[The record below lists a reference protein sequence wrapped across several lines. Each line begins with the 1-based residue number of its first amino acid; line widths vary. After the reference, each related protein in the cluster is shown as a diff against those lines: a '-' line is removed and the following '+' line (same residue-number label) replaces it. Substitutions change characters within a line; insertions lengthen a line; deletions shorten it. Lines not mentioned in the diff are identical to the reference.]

1 MLDLEGCFGE
11 FADHQGWFGTP
22 GASHHQ
28 VHLFVNDVACT
39 LLVPRCSGRKSVGLF
54 FPVFFFG
61 LDVLG
66 QNAFSDHNERN
77 KRRMTCMYI
86 EREMH
91 IFTSVFVFVFVYVC
105 VCVCVCVCMHVCM

>member
-54 FPVFFFG
+54 FPVFFLGWTF
-61 LDVLG
+61 LDKTFLVITTKEIKG
-66 QNAFSDHNERN
+66 
-77 KRRMTCMYI
+77 
-86 EREMH
+86 
-91 IFTSVFVFVFVYVC
+91 V
-105 VCVCVCVCMHVCM
+105 